1 LVSQKETCEY
11 HLTASFAQRTECLKI
26 LGETSRHFTYL
37 SIGRRRTPLFCA
49 AFLYL
54 LAMKNTYIKLLRGH
68 IPIHPKMLLKNQK
81 DYEFYMEVLLFLNKQ
96 LLLGVEPKYMVT
108 MHYQHPS
115 ELCKPFKETN
125 KPFGFG
131 DRYGFKTKHNIWK
144 EVPLYKYW
152 EKRRNDLRQ
161 VLIDTQK
168 VKCRI
173 MKKLYGVKRMDRPDK
188 YEFPNL
194 LFFHEKG
201 KTKLQYHTH
210 ILLPSRN
217 LISNDIVELLDIF
230 NTSIRKGT
238 ECISKWKRID
248 ITEVETPNN
257 IMSYLNKE
265 TSATHTPFD
274 FYNSNPIIP
283 RGRTNDQ

>member
-1 LVSQKETCEY
+1 
-11 HLTASFAQRTECLKI
+11 
-26 LGETSRHFTYL
+26 
-37 SIGRRRTPLFCA
+37 
-49 AFLYL
+49 
-54 LAMKNTYIKLLRGH
+54 MKNNHIKLRRGD
-68 IPIHPKMLLKNQK
+68 IPIHPSVLPKTQK
-81 DYEFYMEVLLFLNKQ
+81 DYDFYMQVLLFLNKQ
-96 LLLGVEPKYMVT
+96 LLLGVEPKYMVS

-115 ELCKPFKETN
+115 EHCKPVRETN
-125 KPFGFG
+125 KPFGYG

-144 EVPLYKYW
+144 EVRLYQYW
-152 EKRRNDLRQ
+152 EKRRNNLEQ

-173 MKKLYGVKRMDRPDK
+173 MKRLYGVKRPDRPDK
-188 YEFPNL
+188 FEFPNL

-217 LISNDIVELLDIF
+217 LMSNDIMEIMDIF
-230 NTSIRKGT
+230 NTSIRKET
-238 ECISKWKRID
+238 KCISRWKRIH
-248 ITEVETPNN
+248 IEEVETPKN

-265 TSATHTPFD
+265 TNATHASFD

-283 RGRTNDQ
+283 RGKTNDQ